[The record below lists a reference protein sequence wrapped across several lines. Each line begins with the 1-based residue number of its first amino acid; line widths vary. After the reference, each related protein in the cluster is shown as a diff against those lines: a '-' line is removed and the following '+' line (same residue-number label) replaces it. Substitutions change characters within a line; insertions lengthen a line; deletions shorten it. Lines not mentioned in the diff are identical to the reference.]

1 MNKYLILVAL
11 LGFMSCNGGCN
22 ESDSSTQ
29 VSAEVQH
36 ADFKP
41 AVPKEDIGKDVDLSE
56 KISSNK
62 GKFFKRHACSLVS
75 ALAVGEAL
83 GRAKEEIVLRNATPR
98 DADPAQTACFY
109 KWTDHDLPNA
119 GLFIQLLRNPL
130 GDEYPNYISLM
141 IQSKLD
147 KGEQTIDGEPILFKQ
162 FRGFG
167 DDGAYSTEGGKYFW
181 RIGEDVVFHIAF
193 NTLHGP
199 KEQYDIATKLA
210 KTLTQNFLK

>member
-1 MNKYLILVAL
+1 MNKYLILIAL
-11 LGFMSCNGGCN
+11 LGLMSCNGGCN
-22 ESDSSTQ
+22 NANSSSQ
-29 VSAEVQH
+29 VNGEVDH
-36 ADFKP
+36 TNFVPK
-41 AVPKEDIGKDVDLSE
+41 VPKEDIGKDIDLS
-56 KISSNK
+56 NRR
-62 GKFFKRHACSLVS
+62 GQGTFFRRHACSLVS
-75 ALAVGEAL
+75 ATSAAEAL
-83 GRAKEEIVLRNATPR
+83 GKTKEEIVLRNATPR

-147 KGEQTIDGEPILFKQ
+147 KGEQTIDGEPIIFKQ
-162 FRGFG
+162 YRGFG
-167 DDGAYSTEGGKYFW
+167 DAGAYSTEGGKYFW

-199 KEQYDIATKLA
+199 EEQYEIAGKLA
-210 KTLTQNFLK
+210 KTLTENFLK